1 MGFWNYFAA
10 TLWAYFGLLFRAFG
24 NRFGRPETFRRAV
37 ACFTRALAYAP
48 ADASLY
54 LWRGTLLWRELGSH
68 HEAEADL
75 TRAIQLDPSLARAYL
90 NRAFARAYA
99 FPPNPAGAAADFR
112 AYIERADDPYWRAV
126 AEKVLHELES
136 RGLP

>member
-1 MGFWNYFAA
+1 VGFWRYLAA

-24 NRFGRPETFRRAV
+24 NRFGQPETFRRAV

-54 LWRGTLLWRELGSH
+54 LWRGTLLWRELGEH
-68 HEAEADL
+68 REAEADL
-75 TRAIQLDPSLARAYL
+75 SRAIQLEPSLARAYL

-99 FPPNPAGAAADFR
+99 FPPDRAGAAADLR
-112 AYIERADDPYWRAV
+112 AYLERADDPYWHAV
-126 AEKVLHELES
+126 AAELLRELEQQAQ
-136 RGLP
+136 

>member
-1 MGFWNYFAA
+1 MGFWSYLAA

-37 ACFTRALAYAP
+37 ACLTRALAHAP
-48 ADASLY
+48 ADPLLY
-54 LWRGTLLWRELGSH
+54 LWRGTLLWRELGDY

-112 AYIERADDPYWRAV
+112 AYLERADDPYWRTV
-126 AEKVLHELES
+126 AEKVLQELGDKS
-136 RGLP
+136 P